1 MTLRITSCGP
11 GPPAVLTLDGRLT
24 GDEVDE
30 LRRAVDEIGG
40 KVLLDLTG
48 LQFAD
53 RPGVSVLRE
62 LKAHGVSF
70 TGATPYI
77 ALLLGD
83 APHDTG
89 G

>member
-1 MTLRITSCGP
+1 MTLRITPSGP

-30 LRRAVDEIGG
+30 LRRAVDEVGG
-40 KVLLDLTG
+40 LVVLDLTG

-62 LKAHGVSF
+62 LRAHGVKL
-70 TGATPYI
+70 TGASPYI
-77 ALLLGD
+77 ALLLDD
-83 APHDTG
+83 APSDAAN
-89 G
+89 

>member
-1 MTLRITSCGP
+1 MTLRITATAP

-30 LRRAVDEIGG
+30 LRRAVDEVGG
-40 KVLLDLTG
+40 KVILDLMG

-62 LKAHGVSF
+62 LKAHGAEF
-70 TGATPYI
+70 TGASPYI
-77 ALLLGD
+77 GLLLGD
-83 APHDTG
+83 APHDAAN
-89 G
+89 